1 VDTVDTKVLRVSGIT
16 CEDCVA
22 RIAGSVRQLPGVRR
36 VSGNLV
42 LGTVKVT
49 FDPEQVTV
57 ERLVGAVEQAG
68 GDRHH
73 YRVEAI
79 Q

>member
-1 VDTVDTKVLRVSGIT
+1 
-16 CEDCVA
+16 
-22 RIAGSVRQLPGVRR
+22 
-36 VSGNLV
+36 LV